1 MDNGAGIHP
10 AFSEGSEPLS
20 GFVEY
25 LAKKS
30 KVKVSLEC
38 HNLTRS
44 DKEGYKVSNTE
55 RVGFNLK
62 DIYTM
67 ALCSDRPRPS
77 YSAPTSFHGLWKG
90 QTHKFCTMHHSI
102 PRAGPTS

>member
-1 MDNGAGIHP
+1 
-10 AFSEGSEPLS
+10 L
-20 GFVEY
+20 EY
-25 LAKKS
+25 LAKKG

-62 DIYTM
+62 DIYTI
-67 ALCSDRPRPS
+67 AVCL
-77 YSAPTSFHGLWKG
+77 
-90 QTHKFCTMHHSI
+90 
-102 PRAGPTS
+102 

>member
-1 MDNGAGIHP
+1 MEHRVLWTRLLVGVSVVGIEVLDWAMTEVAQQAMWTAEP
-10 AFSEGSEPLS
+10 VFTPPFSEGPEPLS
-20 GFVEY
+20 GFLEY
-25 LAKKS
+25 LAKRG

-62 DIYTM
+62 DIYTI
-67 ALCSDRPRPS
+67 ALC
-77 YSAPTSFHGLWKG
+77 L
-90 QTHKFCTMHHSI
+90 
-102 PRAGPTS
+102 